1 MTKGVQKRLPAW
13 EYPTRLIEKAGI
25 KGQSLLGM
33 AEETMREFIR
43 KSCLMAVDYSVSN
56 IPFRGLIK
64 NVSPN
69 GVYIETHG
77 TFPAGRDITIAFSPP
92 IGKGPVKASG
102 RIVRSVQRGIGVALD
117 KENKNLRTL
126 VESLG

>member
-1 MTKGVQKRLPAW
+1 
-13 EYPTRLIEKAGI
+13 LIEKADVEGR
-25 KGQSLLGM
+25 SLLGM
-33 AEETMREFIR
+33 DEETMREFIR
-43 KSCLMAVDYSVSN
+43 KSYLVDVDYSVSD

-69 GVYIETHG
+69 GVFIETHG
-77 TFPAGRDITIAFSPP
+77 TFPAGRSITIAFSSP
-92 IGKGPVKASG
+92 IVEEPVKASG

-117 KENKNLRTL
+117 KENQNLRSL